1 MDPLQQPG
9 EPEVHNA
16 FPRPERLPRTIEDLL
31 LENEDLIR
39 RLEEADATLHAIRAN
54 EVDALIVSDQVYT
67 LQSAERPYRLL
78 IEQMQEGAVTVSSD
92 GLILYCNPRFSQMVK
107 LPHEKTI
114 ASSFRSFVPPDQEE
128 LFDSLLWAGAKE
140 NVKCETAL
148 RAADSTTIPVIL
160 TIGPLP
166 TEGEGHVCIVATD
179 LTEQKRT
186 GEIIAA
192 EQLARSILDNAA
204 EAIVVCDQ
212 KGIIIRANQAA
223 SRLCGDNLT
232 DQPFARVFPLE
243 VDIDGGEERAGSHTP
258 HLPIAEA
265 LRGATITG
273 IPARLPQNGD
283 SVVYVLASA
292 GPLYGRENQVIGC
305 VITLTDITERRQLM
319 VDLQKA
325 LEADHRIA
333 ESLQRSLLLKPARNQ
348 FPGLEVE
355 PNYKAALDEAQ
366 LGGDFFDAFALQ
378 GGKVALVVGDV
389 SGKGLIAATRTA
401 EIKFT
406 LRAYLR
412 EDANPALALS
422 RLNAFLC
429 SSQELD
435 TRPALNFVCLMLAV
449 VDPSARTAIFTG
461 AGMEPP
467 LIIRSSGETEEVSL
481 SGVPLSIDPDSQYTA
496 IEHRFSQG
504 DIILMV
510 TDGITEARSDRGLF
524 GYKRLIGLMKQ
535 LYSLD
540 SLEQIGQ
547 IVFEQAHTYA
557 GGRLQDD
564 ACLLLTRFV

>member
-1 MDPLQQPG
+1 MDPVQNQDVPEDSSTG
-9 EPEVHNA
+9 E
-16 FPRPERLPRTIEDLL
+16 RPTPKTIEELIR
-31 LENEDLIR
+31 ENEDLVR
-39 RLEEADATLHAIRAN
+39 RLDEADSTLRAIREN

-78 IEQMQEGAVTVSSD
+78 IEQMQEGAVTVSAD
-92 GLILYCNPRFSQMVK
+92 GIILYCNPRFSQMVK
-107 LPHEKTI
+107 TPHEKTV
-114 ASSFRSFVPPDQEE
+114 AAPFRSFIPRDQEE
-128 LFDSLLWAGAKE
+128 LFESLLWAGAKD
-140 NVKCETAL
+140 NVKCEMTL
-148 RAADSTTIPVIL
+148 RAADGATIPVIL

-212 KGIIIRANQAA
+212 KGVIIRANQAA
-223 SRLCGDNLT
+223 NRLCGDKLI
-232 DQPFARVFPLE
+232 DQSFAKVFPIE
-243 VDIDGGEERAGSHTP
+243 VEGDEPGEHPPGHARR
-258 HLPIAEA
+258 LPIAEA
-265 LRGATITG
+265 LQGTTVTG
-273 IPARLPQNGD
+273 ISGRLPQEKGD
-283 SVVYVLASA
+283 VVYVLASA
-292 GPLYGRENQVIGC
+292 GPLFGHDGNVIGC

-319 VDLQKA
+319 MELQRA

-389 SGKGLIAATRTA
+389 SGKGLVAATRTA

-412 EDANPALALS
+412 EDSSPVLALS

-429 SSQELD
+429 SAQDLD
-435 TRPALNFVCLMLAV
+435 SRPATNFVCLMLAV
-449 VDPSARTAIFTG
+449 VDAATRAATFTG

-467 LIIRSSGETEEVSL
+467 MVVRSTGETEEVPVA
-481 SGVPLSIDPDSQYTA
+481 GTPLSIDPDARYMA
-496 IEHRFSQG
+496 IDRRFATG

-510 TDGITEARSDRGLF
+510 TDGITEARSERGLF
-524 GYKRLIGLMKQ
+524 GYQRLIHLMRQ
-535 LYSLD
+535 LYPLE

-547 IVFEQAHTYA
+547 IVFEQARTFA